1 MKKPLVH
8 DLSAM
13 ILLPVVR
20 GVEVI
25 EKIKPPLDMR
35 NKRSEGGHS
44 TD

>member
-1 MKKPLVH
+1 
-8 DLSAM
+8 M
-13 ILLPVVR
+13 IFLPVVR

-25 EKIKPPLDMR
+25 EKIKNPLDMR